1 MPVSPYVAHLRDHI
15 GHAILLSAAAS
26 AIIRDEAG
34 RVLLIRRGGSEGL
47 SSPAGGEWS
56 LPGGGMEPGETI
68 SACVVREAFEET
80 GLHVEPVRLVGVYSD
95 PAFQHVTYP
104 NGDQVHYVSFS
115 FECRVVGGT
124 LAPDGDESLEVAYVA
139 PGALPESIWPGHTIR
154 IQDALAGRESAF
166 FR

>member
-15 GHAILLSAAAS
+15 GHATLLSAAAS

-34 RVLLIRRGGSEGL
+34 RVLLIRRGGGEST
-47 SSPAGGEWS
+47 SSPGGEEWS
-56 LPGGGMEPGETI
+56 LPGGGMEPGESI
-68 SACVVREAFEET
+68 SDCFLRETYEET
-80 GLHVEPVRLVGVYSD
+80 GLRVEPVRLVGVYSD

-139 PGALPESIWPGHTIR
+139 PDSLPDSIWPGHVIR
-154 IQDALAGRESAF
+154 IQDALAARESAF

>member
-15 GHAILLSAAAS
+15 GHATLLSAAAS
-26 AIIRDEAG
+26 AIVRDEAG
-34 RVLLIRRGGSEGL
+34 RVLLIRRGGGEG
-47 SSPAGGEWS
+47 WS
-56 LPGGGMEPGETI
+56 LPGGGMEPGDTI
-68 SACVVREAFEET
+68 AGCVVREAFEET

-124 LAPDGDESLEVAYVA
+124 LAPDGDESLEVAYLA
-139 PGALPESIWPGHTIR
+139 PGELPDSIWPGHVIR
-154 IQDALAGRESAF
+154 IRDALAGCESAF